1 MPNERSIFLRA
12 VSRMYIPSATTEIEI
27 DGIAGSL
34 RQKFKGDFSKCRR
47 AHAVAY
53 IRANAREDSHRLC
66 ARLTTTSTTTTATV
80 VYAGAYK

>member
-1 MPNERSIFLRA
+1 MKYQRTFDPSC
-12 VSRMYIPSATTEIEI
+12 SSHMYVYSPVTTETEI
-27 DGIAGSL
+27 DRIAGSL

-47 AHAVAY
+47 AHAVAC

-66 ARLTTTSTTTTATV
+66 ARLTTTNTTATV